1 MSIPKA
7 LLNSEE
13 DNFTVLFTV
22 MCGGRE
28 FLLVRQLTVTL
39 SPGIFL
45 TLNVLNYSYAHTGYF
60 QPHVCSFILCR
71 VSCKLHSKFMWK
83 KCSCGLPGQF

>member
-1 MSIPKA
+1 MVHVISIAYYTLTRIQFCYTDNSGGEMSIPKA

-45 TLNVLNYSYAHTGYF
+45 
-60 QPHVCSFILCR
+60 R
-71 VSCKLHSKFMWK
+71 
-83 KCSCGLPGQF
+83 